1 MPQHQ
6 RGLQH
11 KCYNTRVALGKCEEE
26 RIIKLLVAKG
36 FKVEASSRDED
47 MFDKVDAW
55 LIKGDAR
62 IGLQIKRRFTNADI
76 PIEALHFFYYSGEAK
91 KLFVDMPL
99 DGRDMKGKASLYVC
113 LTKDNT
119 LWMCSKQELCKI
131 AEASVRKLLGLHL
144 RSPSIKKVEVGCAT
158 AQIVEDPSTKRHKVI
173 VWIKPQGLVSSRV
186 I

>member
-36 FKVEASSRDED
+36 Y
-47 MFDKVDAW
+47 KVDAW

-62 IGLQIKRRFTNADI
+62 IGLQIKRRLTNNDI

-99 DGRDMKGKASLYVC
+99 DGRDMKGTASLYVC
-113 LTKDNT
+113 LTENNT
-119 LWMCSKQELCKI
+119 LWMCSKKELCKI

-144 RSPSIKKVEVGCAT
+144 RYPSIKKVEVGCAT

-186 I
+186 L